1 MGDREDGIARRKSL
15 GIKAAA
21 VTVGVVA
28 ALASLSSGAC
38 ADSSV
43 AFFPALAAS
52 EVPSDAAMS
61 VIAGQGGAAFGAPA
75 LEVGLQANGRVA
87 TDPAGSIY
95 VSSQL
100 DAQVGKIAAPSTWSP
115 QIVSSMTTTPRVRRA
130 LPGRTDL
137 DDWLSDRQRTVLR
150 DLVRSRRAAE

>member
-1 MGDREDGIARRKSL
+1 
-15 GIKAAA
+15 
-21 VTVGVVA
+21 
-28 ALASLSSGAC
+28 
-38 ADSSV
+38 
-43 AFFPALAAS
+43 
-52 EVPSDAAMS
+52 MS